1 MKTTDVG
8 AENTRKLQWM
18 KYIWFLLFPL
28 ITLVLLQAAPWHE
41 DNSECRAGGAQLKNQ
56 KCTCSKEVPFLL
68 YMMIVFECF
77 AYLYFIVEDPFTSL
91 HYRPFDSKE
100 NWEYNIFLIMKI
112 FIFDALYIALLVSIL
127 DALLRSDKDCSF
139 PIYFF
144 GIFFFVFRSLI
155 VIAITIMPFANKRKY
170 DSVTL

>member
-1 MKTTDVG
+1 MKKTDVG
-8 AENTRKLQWM
+8 AEKTHVLKWR

-41 DNSECRAGGAQLKNQ
+41 DNSECIAGGAQLKNK
-56 KCTCSKEVPFLL
+56 KCTCSEEVPFLL

-77 AYLYFIVEDPFTSL
+77 AYLYFILEDPFTSL
-91 HYRPFDSKE
+91 HYRPFDSNE
-100 NWEYNIFLIMKI
+100 NWKYNQFVFTKI
-112 FIFDALYIALLVSIL
+112 AIFDALYIALLVSIL

-144 GIFFFVFRSLI
+144 GVFFFVFRSLI
-155 VIAITIMPFANKRKY
+155 VIAINILPWINQKQSAP
-170 DSVTL
+170 VTL